1 MLNYL
6 PIIGQAAQLAA
17 EVLYS
22 SASDYFGKRLPF
34 LFVHSVCYHSS
45 NNWRIASLWHFI

>member
-45 NNWRIASLWHFI
+45 NNWRIASL